1 MSSPCFGSKPVRT
14 ESTSLGCN
22 TWEFETNKMSASI
35 FSVTRGSSMR
45 RNSFLVALFVSL
57 AFATQ
62 ALPGL
67 PGHAKAQSN
76 RSKPAPAQNLAVT
89 PGSVAAIVELE
100 SEPVARHQ
108 RMTEQS
114 PRRVVDFESSSAR
127 AYEAVL
133 DDEHA
138 SFKARARLV
147 SPNLRVQTEIR
158 KLVNAVSIEVSQ
170 TELAAIAALPGVKRV
185 ELVREM
191 HAFLDTSVPLIN
203 SPALWE
209 KLGGV
214 GVAGQGV
221 KIAILDTG
229 IDITNPLFSDAGF
242 TAPAGFPKTS
252 PGSEN
257 LVNSKVIAAKSFVTG
272 GLSALD
278 QNGHGSNVAG
288 IAGGSVTISPLGTI
302 SGVAPMAYLGNYRVL
317 GANGSGRTD
326 LIARAID
333 EAVADGFDVL
343 NMSFGGDAGTELDV
357 VSSACENAVAA
368 GRVAVIAA
376 GNAGSDEMTIASPG
390 ISPSAITVAATT
402 NGHLVGPVI
411 SVDQASPVDGSL
423 VKIGS
428 ASGNAVTLDDSLK
441 SLPYTFVDPAGRGC
455 GSLPAS
461 SLTNK
466 VALIERGVCAFAD
479 KVNNAA
485 AAGARAVVV
494 FNKDISE
501 GSDGGETVINMD
513 VAGTSIPS
521 VFVPRSAGIAMRDF
535 VAANPTAT
543 ISIAPIGSRTATSDL
558 LAGFSARGP
567 SSLELLKPDVAAPGV
582 VIYSAA
588 IKNGDASV
596 GVVDKSGFLA
606 ISGTSQATPH
616 VAGAVALLKQL
627 HPTWSPDQIKSALM
641 NSATTDVFTG
651 ADKTVRSGVLATGAG
666 RIDLARASSVN
677 ATITPASLS
686 FGINKLKKKNVTVT
700 IDLSVTNQTGA
711 QRSYGIS
718 VEQLDPGDGISVTPS
733 ADALTINGGQTST
746 VTITSFALKGSERR
760 DYTGYILVSSEGQTL
775 RLPYWVRYVKKR
787 S

>member
-1 MSSPCFGSKPVRT
+1 MK
-14 ESTSLGCN
+14 
-22 TWEFETNKMSASI
+22 
-35 FSVTRGSSMR
+35 
-45 RNSFLVALFVSL
+45 RNSLLGASFVSL
-57 AFATQ
+57 AIVMQ

-67 PGHAKAQSN
+67 PGRAIAQSKRIN
-76 RSKPAPAQNLAVT
+76 PAPAQNLATT

-100 SEPVARHQ
+100 SEPVVRHQ
-108 RMTEQS
+108 RLTEQS
-114 PRRVVDFESSSAR
+114 HRRVIDLESSSAR
-127 AYEAVL
+127 AYESTL

-138 SFKARARLV
+138 SFKSRARLV

-158 KLVNAVSIEVSQ
+158 KVVNVVSIEAPQ
-170 TELAAIAALPGVKRV
+170 AELAAIAALPGVKRV

-191 HAFLDTSVPLIN
+191 HAMLDTSVPLIN

-209 KLGGV
+209 KLGGI
-214 GVAGQGV
+214 GAAGQGI

-242 TAPAGFPKTS
+242 TVPAGFPKTS
-252 PGSEN
+252 SGSEN
-257 LVNSKVIAAKSFVTG
+257 LVNSKVIAAKSFVAGAAT
-272 GLSALD
+272 AAD

-288 IAGGSVTISPLGTI
+288 IAAGSVTISPLGSI
-302 SGVAPMAYLGNYRVL
+302 CGVAPMAYLGNYRVL
-317 GANGSGRTD
+317 GATGSGRTD

-343 NMSFGGDAGTELDV
+343 NMSFGGDAGTDLDI
-357 VSSACENAVAA
+357 VSRACENAVAG
-368 GRVAVIAA
+368 GRVAVVAA

-402 NGHLVGPVI
+402 NGHIVGPVI
-411 SVDQASPVDGSL
+411 SVDQASPIDASL

-428 ASGNAVTLDDSLK
+428 ASGNAVTLDDSMK
-441 SLPYTFVDPAGRGC
+441 SLQYTYEDPAGRGC
-455 GSLPAS
+455 GNLPAG
-461 SLTNK
+461 SLNGK

-521 VFVPRSAGIAMRDF
+521 AFVPRSAGIAMRDF
-535 VAANPTAT
+535 VAANPGAT
-543 ISIAPIGSRTATSDL
+543 LSISPIGSRAATSDV
-558 LAGFSARGP
+558 LAGFSSRGP

-588 IKNGDASV
+588 IKNGDESV

-616 VAGAVALLKQL
+616 VAGAAALLKQL
-627 HPTWSPDQIKSALM
+627 HPAWSPEQIKAALM
-641 NSATTDVFTG
+641 NSAMNDVFT
-651 ADKTVRSGVLATGAG
+651 ASDKTVRSGVLATGAG

-677 ATITPASLS
+677 ATISPASMGL
-686 FGINKLKKKNVTVT
+686 GIYKLKKKNVTIN
-700 IDLSVTNQTGA
+700 IDLNVTNQTSALGTYA
-711 QRSYGIS
+711 IG
-718 VEQLDPGDGISVTPS
+718 VEQLDPGEGVTVTTS
-733 ADALTINGGQTST
+733 TDNLTIASGQTLP
-746 VTITSFALKGSERR
+746 VTITVFALKTSERR
-760 DYTGYILVSSEGQTL
+760 DYTGFIRVTRDGQTL
-775 RLPYWVRYVKKR
+775 RVPYWVRYVKKR

>member
-1 MSSPCFGSKPVRT
+1 MK
-14 ESTSLGCN
+14 
-22 TWEFETNKMSASI
+22 
-35 FSVTRGSSMR
+35 
-45 RNSFLVALFVSL
+45 RNSLLGASFVSL
-57 AFATQ
+57 AIVMQ

-67 PGHAKAQSN
+67 PGRAIAQSN
-76 RSKPAPAQNLAVT
+76 RIKPAPAQSLATT

-100 SEPVARHQ
+100 SEPVVRHQ
-108 RMTEQS
+108 RLAEQS
-114 PRRVVDFESSSAR
+114 HRRVVDLESSSAR
-127 AYEAVL
+127 AYESAL

-138 SFKARARLV
+138 SFKSRARLV

-158 KLVNAVSIEVSQ
+158 KVVNAVSIEAPQ
-170 TELAAIAALPGVKRV
+170 AELAAIAALPGVKRV

-191 HAFLDTSVPLIN
+191 HAMLDTSVPLIN
-203 SPALWE
+203 SPVLWE
-209 KLGGV
+209 KLGGI
-214 GVAGQGV
+214 GAAGQGI

-242 TAPAGFPKTS
+242 TVPAGFPKTS
-252 PGSEN
+252 TGNEN
-257 LVNSKVIAAKSFVTG
+257 LVNSKVIAAKSFVAGAAT
-272 GLSALD
+272 AAD

-288 IAGGSVTISPLGTI
+288 IAAGSATISPLGSI

-333 EAVADGFDVL
+333 EAVSDGFDVL
-343 NMSFGGDAGTELDV
+343 NMSFGGDAGTDLDI
-357 VSSACENAVAA
+357 VSRACENAVTAG

-402 NGHLVGPVI
+402 NGHIVGPVI
-411 SVDQASPVDGSL
+411 SVDQASPIDASL

-428 ASGNAVTLDDSLK
+428 ASGNSVTLDDSLK
-441 SLPYTFVDPAGRGC
+441 SLQYTFVDPTGRGC
-455 GSLPAS
+455 GNLPAG
-461 SLTNK
+461 SLTGK

-513 VAGTSIPS
+513 VGGTSIPS
-521 VFVPRSAGIAMRDF
+521 VFVPRSAGIAMQAF
-535 VAANPTAT
+535 LAANPGAT
-543 ISIAPIGSRTATSDL
+543 LSISPIGSRAATSDV
-558 LAGFSARGP
+558 LAGFSSRGP

-616 VAGAVALLKQL
+616 VAGAAALLKQL
-627 HPTWSPDQIKSALM
+627 HPTWSPEQIKAALM
-641 NSATTDVFTG
+641 NSATNDVFT
-651 ADKTVRSGVLATGAG
+651 ASDKTVRSGVLATGAG

-677 ATITPASLS
+677 ATISPASMGL
-686 FGINKLKKKNVTVT
+686 GIYKLKKKNVTINV
-700 IDLSVTNQTGA
+700 DLNVTNQTGA
-711 QRSYGIS
+711 QGTYAIG
-718 VEQLDPGDGISVTPS
+718 VEQLDPGEGVTVTTS
-733 ADALTINGGQTST
+733 TDNLTIGGGQTLP
-746 VTITSFALKGSERR
+746 VTITIFALKTSERR
-760 DYTGYILVSSEGQTL
+760 DYTGYIRVTRDGQTL
-775 RLPYWVRYVKKR
+775 RVPYWVRYVKKR

>member
-1 MSSPCFGSKPVRT
+1 MKRK
-14 ESTSLGCN
+14 SLLG
-22 TWEFETNKMSASI
+22 
-35 FSVTRGSSMR
+35 
-45 RNSFLVALFVSL
+45 ALLVSL
-57 AFATQ
+57 AIAMQ

-67 PGHAKAQSN
+67 PGRAVAQSN
-76 RSKPAPAQNLAVT
+76 RIKPAPAQNLATT

-100 SEPVARHQ
+100 SEPVVRHQ
-108 RMTEQS
+108 RLTEQS
-114 PRRVVDFESSSAR
+114 HRRVIDLESSSAR
-127 AYEAVL
+127 AYESAL

-138 SFKARARLV
+138 SFKSRARLV

-158 KLVNAVSIEVSQ
+158 KVVNAVSIEVPQ
-170 TELAAIAALPGVKRV
+170 AELAAIAALPGVKRV

-191 HAFLDTSVPLIN
+191 HAMLDTSVPLIN

-209 KLGGV
+209 KLGGI
-214 GVAGQGV
+214 GAAGQGI

-242 TAPAGFPKTS
+242 TVPAGFPKAS
-252 PGSEN
+252 AGSEN
-257 LVNSKVIAAKSFVTG
+257 LVNSKVIAAKSFVAGAAT
-272 GLSALD
+272 AAD

-288 IAGGSVTISPLGTI
+288 IAAGSVTISPLGSI

-317 GANGSGRTD
+317 AASGSGRTD

-343 NMSFGGDAGTELDV
+343 NMSFGGDAGTDLDI
-357 VSSACENAVAA
+357 VSRACENAVAG

-376 GNAGSDEMTIASPG
+376 GNAGDGEMTIASPG

-402 NGHLVGPVI
+402 NGHIVGPVI
-411 SVDQASPVDGSL
+411 SVDQASPIDASL

-441 SLPYTFVDPAGRGC
+441 TLQYTYVDPTGRGC
-455 GSLPAS
+455 GNLPAG
-461 SLTNK
+461 SLTGK
-466 VALIERGVCAFAD
+466 IALIERGVCAFAD

-485 AAGARAVVV
+485 AGGARAVVV

-513 VAGTSIPS
+513 VGGTSIPS
-521 VFVPRSAGIAMRDF
+521 VFVPRSAGVAMRDF
-535 VAANPTAT
+535 VAANPGAT
-543 ISIAPIGSRTATSDL
+543 LSISPIGSRAATSDV
-558 LAGFSARGP
+558 LAGFSSRGP

-627 HPTWSPDQIKSALM
+627 HPTWSPEQIKAALM
-641 NSATTDVFTG
+641 NSATNDVF
-651 ADKTVRSGVLATGAG
+651 AASDKTIRSGVLATGAG

-677 ATITPASLS
+677 ATISPASMGL
-686 FGINKLKKKNVTVT
+686 GIYKLKKKNVTIN
-700 IDLSVTNQTGA
+700 IDLNVTNQTGA
-711 QRSYGIS
+711 QGTYAIG
-718 VEQLDPGDGISVTPS
+718 VQQLDPGDGVTVTTS
-733 ADALTINGGQTST
+733 TDNLTIAGGQTLP
-746 VTITSFALKGSERR
+746 VTITIFALKTSERR
-760 DYTGYILVSSEGQTL
+760 DYTGYILVTRDGQTL
-775 RLPYWVRYVKKR
+775 RVPYWVRYVKKR

>member
-1 MSSPCFGSKPVRT
+1 MK
-14 ESTSLGCN
+14 
-22 TWEFETNKMSASI
+22 
-35 FSVTRGSSMR
+35 
-45 RNSFLVALFVSL
+45 RNSLLVVLLASL
-57 AFATQ
+57 AIAMQ

-67 PGHAKAQSN
+67 PGRAIAQSN
-76 RSKPAPAQNLAVT
+76 RIKSAPAQNLATT

-100 SEPVARHQ
+100 SEPVVRHQ
-108 RMTEQS
+108 RLTEQS
-114 PRRVVDFESSSAR
+114 HRRVIDLESSSAR
-127 AYEAVL
+127 AYESVL

-138 SFKARARLV
+138 SFKSRARLV

-158 KLVNAVSIEVSQ
+158 KVVNAVSIEAPQ
-170 TELAAIAALPGVKRV
+170 AELAAIAALPGVKRV

-191 HAFLDTSVPLIN
+191 HAMLDTSVPLIN
-203 SPALWE
+203 APAIWE
-209 KLGGV
+209 KLGGI
-214 GVAGQGV
+214 GAAGQGI

-242 TAPAGFPKTS
+242 TVPAGFPKTS
-252 PGSEN
+252 AGSEN
-257 LVNSKVIAAKSFVTG
+257 LVNSKVIAAKSFVAGAAT
-272 GLSALD
+272 AAD

-288 IAGGSVTISPLGTI
+288 IAAGSVTISPLGSI

-317 GANGSGRTD
+317 AASGSGRTD

-343 NMSFGGDAGTELDV
+343 NMSFGGDAGTDLDI
-357 VSSACENAVAA
+357 VSRACENAVTAG

-376 GNAGSDEMTIASPG
+376 GNAGDGEMTIASPG

-402 NGHLVGPVI
+402 NGHIVGPVI
-411 SVDQASPVDGSL
+411 SVDQASPIDTSL

-428 ASGNAVTLDDSLK
+428 ASGNSVTLDDSLK
-441 SLPYTFVDPAGRGC
+441 TLQYTYVDPAGRSCGNLPG
-455 GSLPAS
+455 GSL
-461 SLTNK
+461 TGK

-494 FNKDISE
+494 FNKDIAE

-513 VAGTSIPS
+513 VGGTSIPS
-521 VFVPRSAGIAMRDF
+521 VFVPRSAGVAMRDF
-535 VAANPTAT
+535 VAANPGAT
-543 ISIAPIGSRTATSDL
+543 LSISPIGSRAATSDV
-558 LAGFSARGP
+558 LAGFSSRGP

-582 VIYSAA
+582 VIYSGA

-616 VAGAVALLKQL
+616 VAGSAALIKQL
-627 HPTWSPDQIKSALM
+627 HPAWSPELIKAALM
-641 NSATTDVFTG
+641 NSATSDVFT
-651 ADKTVRSGVLATGAG
+651 ASDKTVRSGVLATGAG

-677 ATITPASLS
+677 ATILPANMGL
-686 FGINKLKKKNVTVT
+686 GIYKLKKKNVTIN
-700 IDLSVTNQTGA
+700 IDLNVTNQTGTQGTYA
-711 QRSYGIS
+711 IG
-718 VEQLDPGDGISVTPS
+718 VDQLDPGDGVTVTTS
-733 ADALTINGGQTST
+733 TDNLTIASGQTLP
-746 VTITSFALKGSERR
+746 VTITVFALKTSERR
-760 DYTGYILVSSEGQTL
+760 DYTGFIRVTRDGQTL
-775 RLPYWVRYVKKR
+775 RVPYWVRYVKKR

>member
-1 MSSPCFGSKPVRT
+1 MK
-14 ESTSLGCN
+14 
-22 TWEFETNKMSASI
+22 
-35 FSVTRGSSMR
+35 
-45 RNSFLVALFVSL
+45 RNSLLGVLLVSL
-57 AFATQ
+57 AIAMQ

-67 PGHAKAQSN
+67 PGRAIAQSN
-76 RSKPAPAQNLAVT
+76 RIKSAPAQNLATT

-100 SEPVARHQ
+100 SEPVVRHQ
-108 RMTEQS
+108 RLTEQS
-114 PRRVVDFESSSAR
+114 HRRVIDLESSSAR
-127 AYEAVL
+127 AYESAL

-138 SFKARARLV
+138 SFKSRARLV

-158 KLVNAVSIEVSQ
+158 KVVNVVSIEAPQ
-170 TELAAIAALPGVKRV
+170 AELAAIAALPGVKRV

-191 HAFLDTSVPLIN
+191 HAMLDTSVPLIN

-209 KLGGV
+209 KLGGI
-214 GVAGQGV
+214 GAAGQGI

-242 TAPAGFPKTS
+242 TVPAGFPKTS
-252 PGSEN
+252 SGSEN
-257 LVNSKVIAAKSFVTG
+257 LVNSKVIAAKSFVAGAAT
-272 GLSALD
+272 AAD

-288 IAGGSVTISPLGTI
+288 IAAGSVTISPLGSI
-302 SGVAPMAYLGNYRVL
+302 CGVAPMAYLGNYRVL
-317 GANGSGRTD
+317 GATGSGRTD

-343 NMSFGGDAGTELDV
+343 NMSFGGDAGTDLDI
-357 VSSACENAVAA
+357 VSRACENAVAG
-368 GRVAVIAA
+368 GRVAVVAA

-402 NGHLVGPVI
+402 NGHIVGPVI
-411 SVDQASPVDGSL
+411 SVDQASPIDASL

-441 SLPYTFVDPAGRGC
+441 SLQYTYVDPAGRGC
-455 GSLPAS
+455 GNLPAG
-461 SLTNK
+461 SLNGK

-521 VFVPRSAGIAMRDF
+521 AFVPRSAGIAMRDF
-535 VAANPTAT
+535 VAANPGAT
-543 ISIAPIGSRTATSDL
+543 LSISPIGSRAATSDV
-558 LAGFSARGP
+558 LAGFSSRGP

-588 IKNGDASV
+588 IKNGDESV

-616 VAGAVALLKQL
+616 VAGAAALLKQL
-627 HPTWSPDQIKSALM
+627 HPAWSPEQIKAALM
-641 NSATTDVFTG
+641 NSAMNDVFT
-651 ADKTVRSGVLATGAG
+651 ASDKTVRSGVLATGAG

-677 ATITPASLS
+677 ATISPASMGL
-686 FGINKLKKKNVTVT
+686 GIYKLKKKNVTIN
-700 IDLSVTNQTGA
+700 IDLNVTNQTGA
-711 QRSYGIS
+711 QGSYSIG
-718 VEQLDPGDGISVTPS
+718 VEQLDPGEGVTVTTS
-733 ADALTINGGQTST
+733 TDNLTIASGQTLP
-746 VTITSFALKGSERR
+746 VTITVFALKTSERR
-760 DYTGYILVSSEGQTL
+760 DYTGYIRVTRDGQTL
-775 RLPYWVRYVKKR
+775 RVPYWVRYVKKR